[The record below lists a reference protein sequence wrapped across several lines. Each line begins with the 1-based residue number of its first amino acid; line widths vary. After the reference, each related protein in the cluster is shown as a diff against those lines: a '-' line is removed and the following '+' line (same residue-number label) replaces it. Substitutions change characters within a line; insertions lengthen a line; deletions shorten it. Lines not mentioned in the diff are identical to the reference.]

1 MEQSLMSADMNHHKT
16 NNSGSPYH
24 QQFQSLNQQQQ
35 QDGSFRMSGQGSM
48 RSQLPPRS
56 PQVIHP
62 VGQHNPNPM
71 GQPYGTP
78 TRHRAVSLPP
88 MMQQQHQQVNEHAEK
103 TRQTNMTTLAIML
116 TCVLPLVYTLFLDPL
131 LLPFFITLFFNL
143 PSLVCDPYLLHKPSH
158 THYNSLLSQTPS
170 LSQANQQS
178 PHYHQQGQQQQ
189 PYYHNNMNNNNNG
202 YQTGMSDNSMGQ
214 RVESPIGSEFRLVI
228 LTLFSYFFLLLILPR
243 RP

>member
-35 QDGSFRMSGQGSM
+35 QQEGGFRMSGQGSM

-88 MMQQQHQQVNEHAEK
+88 MMQQQQQQVNEHAEK

-116 TCVLPLVYTLFLDPL
+116 TCILPLVYTLFLDPL
-131 LLPFFITLFFNL
+131 LYPLLLPFFYI
-143 PSLVCDPYLLHKPSH
+143 Y
-158 THYNSLLSQTPS
+158 
-170 LSQANQQS
+170 
-178 PHYHQQGQQQQ
+178 PHLY
-189 PYYHNNMNNNNNG
+189 
-202 YQTGMSDNSMGQ
+202 
-214 RVESPIGSEFRLVI
+214 VIPILYINR
-228 LTLFSYFFLLLILPR
+228 LTLFTIHFSCKHHPLH
-243 RP
+243 RPTNNPLTTTNKDNNNSHTTTTT